1 MSHQSRRAAR
11 EAASRSSVSSETS
24 GSPGADTAGRG
35 PQPKR
40 KPARIVG
47 LVVAIVVI
55 VLLAI
60 ACWVAF
66 KALTVKNGLEES
78 QQLIGELQ
86 NGADPKETVQK
97 MAEPARSASDAAS
110 DPVWGALEW
119 IPVVGENL
127 HGVRLAAQSLDVLV
141 NDVGM
146 PVLSA
151 DPASGSLITQVLDVA
166 KAQAP
171 RIGQLADEIAEV
183 EKSTALIGP
192 VRSGV
197 DQVAEV
203 MQGAAPAV
211 DLLPTLL
218 GADGPRNYLLV
229 FQNNAESLALGGSAA
244 SQTLISVDNG
254 AIAMGSQGNSGSYQ
268 NGEAVDVP
276 VEQSARDLYTDILV
290 DHVNTSMSRP
300 DFPTAAQIMR
310 AWWQRDISP
319 DQIDGVISI
328 DPIAL
333 SKILVATGPI
343 TLATGDVLSSDN
355 AVSLLL
361 SEVYQRWDSYEN
373 PELVDGFFAA
383 AAGAVFEKVASGQ
396 FNLKDMA
403 VALAEGSSSGNILV
417 WSEDE
422 KVTKAIDG
430 ERVSGVL
437 PTSNE
442 DATTVGVYFNNTN
455 GSKIDYYTQG
465 SVTADAVCEAGSS
478 TFTVTAGLALPIN
491 QKQAEA
497 LPRYVQSMTYG
508 TSFRDWIYVYGP
520 PGTTVSNVAVN
531 GQRVDILSHG
541 IDDLGRP
548 TARFEAWFQA
558 GTKLDVTAAF
568 TGQGDFGPLEVQ
580 TNPMIN
586 PVIPTITD
594 NCH

>member
-1 MSHQSRRAAR
+1 MPHQSRRAAR
-11 EAASRSSVSSETS
+11 EAASRPAASAE
-24 GSPGADTAGRG
+24 SPALPAAARTGRS
-35 PQPKR
+35 PEQKR
-40 KPARIVG
+40 KRARIVG
-47 LVVAIVVI
+47 LIVAIVVI
-55 VLLAI
+55 VLLGI
-60 ACWVAF
+60 ACWVAL

-97 MAEPARSASDAAS
+97 MSEPAQSAADAAS

-119 IPVVGENL
+119 IPVAGENL
-127 HGVRLAAQSLDVLV
+127 RGVRLAAQSLDVLV

-146 PVLSA
+146 PVLTA
-151 DPASGSLITQVLDVA
+151 DPATGSLITQILDVA

-192 VRSGV
+192 VRGGV

-203 MQGAAPAV
+203 MGAAAPAV

-244 SQTLISVDNG
+244 SQTLIHVDNG

-268 NGEAVDVP
+268 NNLAVDVP
-276 VEQSARDLYTDILV
+276 VDQSAIDLYSSFLI

-310 AWWQRDISP
+310 AWWQRDIAP

-328 DPIAL
+328 DPLAL
-333 SKILVATGPI
+333 SRILVATGPI
-343 TLATGDVLSSDN
+343 TLVTGDVLSSEN

-361 SEVYQRWDSYEN
+361 SEVYERWDSYKN

-396 FNLKDMA
+396 FDLKDMA
-403 VALAEGSSSGNILV
+403 WALTESASKGSVLV

-422 KVTKAIDG
+422 KVTEAIADQ
-430 ERVSGVL
+430 RVSGIL
-437 PTSNE
+437 PTDNE
-442 DATTVGVYFNNTN
+442 EATTLGVYFNNSN
-455 GSKIDYYTQG
+455 GSKIDYYTQA
-465 SVTADAVCEAGSS
+465 SVAADAVCEAGAS
-478 TFTVTAGLALPIN
+478 TFTVKAGLSLPID
-491 QKQAEA
+491 QKKADA
-497 LPRYVQSMTYG
+497 LPRYVQSMTFG
-508 TSFRDWIYVYGP
+508 TTFRDWIYVYGP
-520 PGTTVSNVAVN
+520 PGTTVSNVEVN
-531 GQRVDILSHG
+531 GERVDILSHG

-548 TARFEAWFQA
+548 TARFEAWFEP
-558 GTKLDVTAAF
+558 GSTLDVTASF
-568 TGQGDFGPLEVQ
+568 TGEGEFGPLEVQ

-586 PVIPTITD
+586 AVVPTVTD
-594 NCH
+594 SCH

>member
-1 MSHQSRRAAR
+1 MSHTSRRAAR
-11 EAASRSSVSSETS
+11 EAAQKQQSEREAAARQKEK
-24 GSPGADTAGRG
+24 PAGNPNR
-35 PQPKR
+35 R
-40 KPARIVG
+40 KPGRIVG

-55 VLLAI
+55 VLLGI

-97 MAEPARSASDAAS
+97 MSEPARSASDAAS
-110 DPVWGALEW
+110 DPIWGALEW

-192 VRSGV
+192 VRGGV

-244 SQTLISVDNG
+244 SQTLIHVDNG
-254 AIAMGSQGNSGSYQ
+254 AISMGSQGNSGSYQ
-268 NGEAVDVP
+268 NGVAVDVP
-276 VEQSARDLYTDILV
+276 VEQSAIDLYSSYLV

-333 SKILVATGPI
+333 SRILVATGPI

-355 AVSLLL
+355 AVPLLL
-361 SEVYQRWDSYEN
+361 NEVYKRWDSYKY

-383 AAGAVFEKVASGQ
+383 AAGAVFNQVASGQ

-403 VALAEGSSSGNILV
+403 VALSESAAQGNILV
-417 WSEDE
+417 WSEDP
-422 KVTKAIDG
+422 KVTEAIDG

-437 PTSNE
+437 PTDNE
-442 DATTVGVYFNNTN
+442 DSTTIGVYFNNSN
-455 GSKIDYYTQG
+455 GSKIDYYTR
-465 SVTADAVCEAGSS
+465 TAITLDTVCEADST
-478 TFTVTAGLALPIN
+478 TFTVNAALALPIT
-491 QKQAEA
+491 QDEAEA
-497 LPRYVQSMTYG
+497 LPRYVQSMTFG
-508 TSFRDWIYVYGP
+508 TTFRDWIYIYGP
-520 PGTTVSNVAVN
+520 PGTTLSNIAVN
-531 GQRVDILSHG
+531 GERVDILSQG
-541 IDDLGRP
+541 VDDLGRP
-548 TARFEAWFQA
+548 TARFEAWFEPGQRV
-558 GTKLDVTAAF
+558 DVTAAF
-568 TGQGDFGPLEVQ
+568 TGTGSFGPAAVQ

-586 PVIPTITD
+586 TVEPGITD
-594 NCH
+594 SCN